1 MPLQLGLVGL
11 PNVGKSTLFNALT
24 QAGAAVASY
33 PFTTITP
40 NVGVVPVPDPRL
52 GRIVEILSRQRPPER
67 VVPAT
72 LRVVDIAG
80 LVRGASKG
88 EGLGNQFLAHIRDVD
103 AVAMVVRCF
112 RDEDIP
118 HVTTEL
124 DPRDDI
130 ETVELELILAD
141 LDVLERRLERVRTQ
155 AKGRAHEVEPEL
167 TALAAVKA
175 GLQRG
180 APVRRMELTEEQRG
194 YLGEVALLTIKP
206 ILYVANVS
214 ESELPDGGDLAQA
227 VAERAAQE
235 GAPCVVLAAPLE
247 AELATWAEAEA
258 DAYLSE
264 VGLSMA
270 SLGRFIRTGY
280 ALLDYITFF
289 TTTGGH
295 EVRAWT
301 LRRGQTALDAASTVH
316 TDMARGFIRAE
327 VVSFEDL
334 DAAGSLARARELGH
348 LRLEGRDYVVQDG
361 DVIHIRFNV

>member
-24 QAGAAVASY
+24 RAGAAVASY
-33 PFTTITP
+33 PFTTISP
-40 NVGVVPVPDPRL
+40 NVGVVPVPDNRL
-52 GRIVEILSRQRPPER
+52 RRIAEIIRPER

-80 LVRGASKG
+80 LVKGASRG

-103 AVAMVVRCF
+103 AIAMVVRCF
-112 RDEDIP
+112 QDINVP
-118 HVTTEL
+118 HVTSEL
-124 DPRDDI
+124 NPLEDI

-141 LDVLERRLERVRTQ
+141 LQVLERRLERVRSQ
-155 AKGRAHEVEPEL
+155 AKGHPREYEAEIATLERVRQ
-167 TALAAVKA
+167 ALEA
-175 GLQRG
+175 GTS
-180 APVRRMELTEEQRG
+180 VRRMALEEAELAFLR
-194 YLGEVALLTIKP
+194 EVALLTIKP
-206 ILYVANVS
+206 LLYVANVS
-214 ESELPDGGDLAQA
+214 EEELPEGGALAQ
-227 VAERAAQE
+227 VVKRRAAEE

-247 AELATWAEAEA
+247 AELATWGEEEAT
-258 DAYLSE
+258 AYLSE
-264 VGLSMA
+264 LGLDMA

-301 LRRGQTALDAASTVH
+301 LRRGQTAIEAAATIHS
-316 TDMARGFIRAE
+316 DMARGFIRAE
-327 VVSFEDL
+327 VVRFEDL
-334 DAAGSLARARELGH
+334 DAAGSMTRARELGY

-361 DVIHIRFNV
+361 DIIHIRFNI